1 MLVIVLCILCIVCIG
16 LLAALLYQTKRLR
29 AVRQLLDEYYQSVDE
44 FCKSTEED
52 ARKRE
57 AAWHDLVHDLR
68 NPVASVYA
76 LAELIQDNRDNA
88 EQVDHFLDSIHTA
101 AQNLLTVLQEQVPPR
116 REPIGRP
123 CRKLVNEKQ

>member
-29 AVRQLLDEYYQSVDE
+29 AVRQLMDEYYQSVDE

-57 AAWHDLVHDLR
+57 AAWHDLVH
-68 NPVASVYA
+68 VYA

-88 EQVDHFLDSIHTA
+88 EKVDHFLDSIHTA
-101 AQNLLTVLQEQVPPR
+101 AQKLLTVLQEQVPPR

-123 CRKLVNEKQ
+123 CGKLVNEKQ

>member
-16 LLAALLYQTKRLR
+16 LLAALLYQ
-29 AVRQLLDEYYQSVDE
+29 
-44 FCKSTEED
+44 ED

-101 AQNLLTVLQEQVPPR
+101 AQKLLTVLQEQVPPR

-123 CRKLVNEKQ
+123 CGKLVNEKP

>member
-1 MLVIVLCILCIVCIG
+1 M
-16 LLAALLYQTKRLR
+16 AALLYQTKRLR

-101 AQNLLTVLQEQVPPR
+101 AQKLLTVLQEQVPPR

-123 CRKLVNEKQ
+123 CGKLVNEKP